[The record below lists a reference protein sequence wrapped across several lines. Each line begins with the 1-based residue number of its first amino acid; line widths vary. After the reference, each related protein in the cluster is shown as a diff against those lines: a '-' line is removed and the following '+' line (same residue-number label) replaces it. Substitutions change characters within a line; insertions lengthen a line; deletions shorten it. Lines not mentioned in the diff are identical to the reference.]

1 MLEYQSKSL
10 LEKHNVAVQKFIV
23 ADKVSDAD
31 NLGKKLSNEMTTNI
45 FLNILHC
52 FIFIL

>member
-23 ADKVSDAD
+23 AGKVEDAED
-31 NLGKKLSNEMTTNI
+31 IQTKLSRL
-45 FLNILHC
+45 FRFRH
-52 FIFIL
+52 FRVVYAYV